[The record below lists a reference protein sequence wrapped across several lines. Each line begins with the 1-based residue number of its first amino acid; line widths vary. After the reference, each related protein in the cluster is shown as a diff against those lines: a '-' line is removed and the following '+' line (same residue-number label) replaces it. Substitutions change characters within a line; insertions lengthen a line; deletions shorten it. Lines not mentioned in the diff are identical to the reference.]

1 MQTLSPWPPLSGHE
15 LTTSSSYTEQPIHQ
29 THVFPVEIEGC
40 WGHVKDLKLLMEWI
54 RLQPWQY
61 FLWMSFIQEMKWT
74 SGPSRVKLLCDALA
88 RLESFCLWWVKQNV
102 GIPLSWVIAQ
112 TREPAALPAKQ
123 QLNNLIKGTMLLHLG
138 IMLVVKWKPLQQ
150 TQKSARGEESGGGLL
165 KWKPDLSFLSG
176 WILCCE

>member
-1 MQTLSPWPPLSGHE
+1 
-15 LTTSSSYTEQPIHQ
+15 
-29 THVFPVEIEGC
+29 
-40 WGHVKDLKLLMEWI
+40 MEWI
-54 RLQPWQY
+54 RLQPWRY

-150 TQKSARGEESGGGLL
+150 TQKSAKVCQGRGERRRTAKMEARSEFLVGLNSL
-165 KWKPDLSFLSG
+165 LWIISFYHKEKRKFVHYLG
-176 WILCCE
+176 LFQNPHNI